1 MPGFSALW
9 VPLSSHFSPD
19 NDKRDN
25 TKAGL
30 RGQKDMKK
38 PKNYDNCK
46 KYNRTTC
53 ILSSRL
59 SIIEYTPLAE
69 NCKHFFQFFSLFSLH
84 AAYSR

>member
-38 PKNYDNCK
+38 DQKIMM
-46 KYNRTTC
+46 TTK
-53 ILSSRL
+53 I
-59 SIIEYTPLAE
+59 
-69 NCKHFFQFFSLFSLH
+69 
-84 AAYSR
+84 